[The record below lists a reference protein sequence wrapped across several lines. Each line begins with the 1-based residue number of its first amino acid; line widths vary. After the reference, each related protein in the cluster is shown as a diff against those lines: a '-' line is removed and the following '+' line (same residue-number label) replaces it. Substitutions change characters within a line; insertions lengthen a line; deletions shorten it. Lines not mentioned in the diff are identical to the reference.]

1 MRIKNLQHKL
11 NNINTNHKKIITKLP
26 LDIDVL
32 DTKYISDNILKH
44 INWNYKTNIIKYNNK
59 PQIYINSNNKVS
71 NKKLNELV
79 GIIIKV
85 KKLLK
90 NNKPVY
96 INLFLT
102 DEKKRLD
109 FNKNEIGPNEV
120 NSGSSIYNLYDN
132 ENGKIFIWRKEE
144 LNKVLI
150 HELLHAFRLDMNSTN
165 RLSEGHIEAIAVLLK
180 TLIENK
186 NYMKKLNDELQHFK
200 KQMNKI
206 MYYINK
212 NKPTITTHVKQYY
225 FDKAYILSYPK
236 DFMKYLS
243 KNNFKYNENEYVDLL
258 NKNHNRWDY
267 RIKPRRG
274 TRLNMTL
281 L

>member
-59 PQIYINSNNKVS
+59 PHIYINSNNKVS

-102 DEKKRLD
+102 DEKK
-109 FNKNEIGPNEV
+109 
-120 NSGSSIYNLYDN
+120 
-132 ENGKIFIWRKEE
+132 
-144 LNKVLI
+144 
-150 HELLHAFRLDMNSTN
+150 
-165 RLSEGHIEAIAVLLK
+165 
-180 TLIENK
+180 
-186 NYMKKLNDELQHFK
+186 
-200 KQMNKI
+200 
-206 MYYINK
+206 
-212 NKPTITTHVKQYY
+212 TIR
-225 FDKAYILSYPK
+225 F
-236 DFMKYLS
+236 
-243 KNNFKYNENEYVDLL
+243 
-258 NKNHNRWDY
+258 
-267 RIKPRRG
+267 
-274 TRLNMTL
+274 
-281 L
+281 